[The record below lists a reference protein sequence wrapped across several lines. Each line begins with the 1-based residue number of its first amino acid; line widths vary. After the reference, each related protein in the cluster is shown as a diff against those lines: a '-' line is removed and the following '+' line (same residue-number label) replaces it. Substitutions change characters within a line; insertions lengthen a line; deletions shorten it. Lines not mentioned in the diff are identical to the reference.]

1 MQCDADDGLQAQ
13 QILKQTDTKQLKKG
27 ADKTFTD
34 NLIKKN
40 RRQVCTNTEKEWD

>member
-1 MQCDADDGLQAQ
+1 MQMMDNRLNRY
-13 QILKQTDTKQLKKG
+13 LKQTDTKQLKKG